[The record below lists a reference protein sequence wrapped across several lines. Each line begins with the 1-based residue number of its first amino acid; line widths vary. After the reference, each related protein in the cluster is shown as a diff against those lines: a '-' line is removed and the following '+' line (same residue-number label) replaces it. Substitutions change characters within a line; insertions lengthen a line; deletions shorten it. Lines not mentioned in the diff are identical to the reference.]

1 MLKSITTLLVVVAAL
16 STPCAYAVPVFPV
29 EVIAEHPHDQ
39 RAFTQG
45 LAWHDGRLFEST
57 GLYGRSTL
65 REVELET
72 GQVVRSVAL
81 DYREFGEGLTVS
93 DGHLVQLTW
102 RNRRAYAHAPDT
114 LRRTGTFRY
123 DGEGWGLTGDGTHLY
138 MSDGTATLRVLDPA
152 DFRVVRCIRV
162 TADGAPLA
170 MLNAM
175 QWVDGRI
182 WANVWQTTR
191 IAIIDPATGAVEA
204 FVELA
209 PLFDRL
215 GSRPDLADESP
226 NGIAFDPEGRRLFV
240 TGKSWP
246 RLFQVRYRDADGRV
260 RP

>member
-1 MLKSITTLLVVVAAL
+1 MLRSFITLLAVVAAL
-16 STPCAYAVPVFPV
+16 CTPCAYAVPVFPV
-29 EVIAEHPHDQ
+29 EVVAEYPHDR

-72 GQVVRSVAL
+72 GRVIRAVAL

-93 DGHLVQLTW
+93 GGRLVQLTW
-102 RNRRAYAHAPDT
+102 RNRRAHVYSPET
-114 LRRTGTFRY
+114 LRRTGAFRY

-152 DFRVVRCIRV
+152 DFRVTRRIDV
-162 TADGAPLA
+162 TAGGEPLS
-170 MLNAM
+170 MLNAL

-191 IAIIDPATGAVEA
+191 IAIIDPDTGAVEA
-204 FVELA
+204 FLDLA
-209 PLFDRL
+209 PLFERL
-215 GSRPDLADESP
+215 DPRPDLAEESP
-226 NGIAFDPEGRRLFV
+226 NGIAFDAERRRVFV
-240 TGKSWP
+240 TGKLWP
-246 RLFQVRYRDADGRV
+246 RLFEVRYRDADGAV
-260 RP
+260 CP